1 MTTHISFP
9 DWWPECP
16 YPTDI
21 FPMSMGEY
29 AKIVPDDATRTALSG
44 MLGRFFWQM
53 TTASILFR
61 YLALQVEYPEPDW
74 TDAPAGAGWWAIHA
88 DGIAAWFWH
97 EPVTSNAI
105 WIDEL
110 DEYGCTYAGSELP
123 LGCDWRLTLRQRPSQ
138 PTS

>member
-44 MLGRFFWQM
+44 ALGRFFWQV
-53 TTASILFR
+53 TTTSILFR
-61 YLALQVEYPEPDW
+61 YLAQQAEYPEPDW
-74 TDAPAGAGWWAIHA
+74 TQAPTLANWWVIHA
-88 DGIAAWFWH
+88 DGIAAWFVSKPH
-97 EPVTSNAI
+97 PYAAI
-105 WIDEL
+105 WIDEF
-110 DEYGCTYAGSELP
+110 DEVGYTCAGSELP

-138 PTS
+138 Q